1 MAANQVSVSSL
12 ETLALKAVNPDE
24 MLKFLADVW
33 TSPFR
38 QQYWP
43 NYKQTLS
50 LTEMER
56 LSKTLPW
63 DHPGARDLD
72 FTVHKKRMQGK
83 RVFFCL
89 GFYMSC
95 RLLPSLITHNN
106 VYYLLKFGVCVPLWE
121 NINFQTCPFLVS
133 RCSPLDP

>member
-43 NYKQTLS
+43 NFKQTLS

-89 GFYMSC
+89 SLSSPPRVHFFMFFYRRVLDIHSF
-95 RLLPSLITHNN
+95 LLGPLLSLEIKSKPT
-106 VYYLLKFGVCVPLWE
+106 
-121 NINFQTCPFLVS
+121 
-133 RCSPLDP
+133 